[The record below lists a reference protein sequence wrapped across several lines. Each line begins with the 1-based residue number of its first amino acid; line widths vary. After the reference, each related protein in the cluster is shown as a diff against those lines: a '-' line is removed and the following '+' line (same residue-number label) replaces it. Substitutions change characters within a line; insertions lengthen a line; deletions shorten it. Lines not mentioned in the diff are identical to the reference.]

1 MYFRRKTSAGRAYL
15 QIVESRRTGEQVRQ
29 QVIATLG
36 RYEDLQ
42 ASGQLER
49 LLRSGARFA
58 AKAMVLSAA
67 ADDAALKIA
76 VRRIGPALVF
86 ERLWEE
92 TGCRAVTTE
101 LAGKRKHG
109 FALERAVFLTVLH
122 RLFVSGSDR
131 AADRWREDYTIASVA
146 GLDLHHLYRAMAWLG
161 EELPEQEQE
170 GRTPFAPRC
179 RKDLVEERLFAHRRD
194 LLTRL
199 DLVFM
204 DTTSL
209 YFEGTGGQPLGRHG
223 YSKDHRPDL
232 RQMILAVLLDG
243 DGRPVCSE
251 MWPGN
256 TADVSTL
263 IPVIDRLRRRFAI
276 ARVCVVADRGMISA
290 ETVAE
295 LEARRLLYILG
306 VRERSDK
313 LVRELVLDDP
323 APFEP
328 FTMKKRGKQ
337 ADYEAKTVMLA
348 GRRYIV
354 CRNHQEAEKDA
365 ADRNSILAALERQ
378 LAKGDKALV
387 GNTGYR
393 RYLKT
398 ISEDHFTIDRDKVE
412 EEKKF
417 DGVFVLRTN
426 TDLNPLE
433 AMLCYK
439 QLWTVEQTF
448 RTAKHLLSTRP
459 IFHKLDATIRGHV
472 FCSFLALVLK
482 KALEDR
488 IVALARSGSWPQ
500 IIADLDSLTETE
512 IEHGGKRF
520 LVRSAPRPAASLA
533 LRAAG
538 VALPPTVREAAV
550 R

>member
-15 QIVESRRTGEQVRQ
+15 QIVASRRDVDQVRQ

-36 RYEDLQ
+36 RFEELQ
-42 ASGQLER
+42 RSGQLER
-49 LLRSGARFA
+49 LVRSGARFA

-67 ADDAALKIA
+67 SDDAAIKIA

-92 TGCRAVTTE
+92 TGCRAVIAD
-101 LAGKRKHG
+101 LAGKRGHK
-109 FALERAVFLTVLH
+109 FALERVVFLPVLH

-131 AADRWREDYTIASVA
+131 AADRWREDYAIAGVE

-161 EELPEQEQE
+161 EERRAWKQDA
-170 GRTPFAPRC
+170 RTPFAPRC
-179 RKDLVEERLFAHRRD
+179 LKDVVEERLFAHRRD

-209 YFEGTGGQPLGRHG
+209 YFEGAGGPTLGQHG

-243 DGRPVCSE
+243 DGRPGCSE

-256 TADVSTL
+256 TADVTTL
-263 IPVIDRLRRRFAI
+263 IPVIDRLRRRFDI
-276 ARVCVVADRGMISA
+276 ARVCGVADRGMISA
-290 ETVAE
+290 ETIAE

-306 VRERSDK
+306 VRERTDK

-323 APFEP
+323 SPFVP
-328 FTMKKRGKQ
+328 LVMSKRRKEI
-337 ADYEAKTVMLA
+337 DYEAKTVELA

-354 CRNHQEAEKDA
+354 CRNHQEAAKDA
-365 ADRNSILAALERQ
+365 ADRAAIVAALERQ
-378 LAKGDKALV
+378 LTKGDKALV
-387 GNTGYR
+387 SNTGFR
-393 RYLKT
+393 RYLRT
-398 ISEDHFTIDRDKVE
+398 ISDQHFAIDPDKVE
-412 EEKKF
+412 QEKKF
-417 DGVFVLRTN
+417 DGIFVLRTN
-426 TDLNPLE
+426 TDLTPLE

-439 QLWTVEQTF
+439 QLWTVEKTF
-448 RTAKHLLSTRP
+448 RPAKHLLSTRP
-459 IFHKLDATIRGHV
+459 IFHKVDETIRGHV

-488 IVALARSGSWPQ
+488 IAALGRSGSWPE
-500 IIADLDSLTETE
+500 IVADLDSLSETE
-512 IEHGGKRF
+512 IDLDGKRF
-520 LVRSAPRPAASLA
+520 VVQSAPRPAASLA
-533 LRAAG
+533 LRATG
-538 VALPPTVREAAV
+538 VAMPPTVREVAAA
-550 R
+550 